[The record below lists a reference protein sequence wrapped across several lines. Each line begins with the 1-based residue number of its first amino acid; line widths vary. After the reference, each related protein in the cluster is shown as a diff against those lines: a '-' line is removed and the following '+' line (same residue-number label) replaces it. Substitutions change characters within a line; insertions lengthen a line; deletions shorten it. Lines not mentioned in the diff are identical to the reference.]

1 MWPFSSKEPPIQ
13 GMTLG
18 SYMDEQMICFQ
29 ERLKIPP
36 AAWLKEYNDKL
47 LASGTEIERPASLLI
62 PKVKEKLYG
71 YPPTALVFNKHQPS
85 VFYEFEPGI
94 PYRGQENAKQRID
107 TRIGGMQKGE
117 RMKCLFTGPAGT
129 GKTALAWIVALRI
142 QIRQMQLTQTMGR
155 FFEVLPS
162 QIENKEQLDAFM
174 RQLKEQD
181 IIFIDEVHI
190 LKNAVGAE
198 PLYHVLADTG
208 SPRYPLG
215 NGEGWLDVSPS
226 ISWLTA
232 TTEPGALDDTTGG
245 ALRRR
250 LEPEIALAPPSTD
263 DLAAI
268 VQDQDMPIHR
278 DAAYAVAERSGGLP
292 WQALL
297 VYSEARAL
305 ALCKNEDE
313 ITEPQVD
320 KAFEVMGIDE
330 NGLLPEDRKVL
341 TVLFNV
347 SHRLSNGRIVHRMNE
362 SALCAASGV
371 DRNTFK
377 GRIQPKLMRL
387 GLLTTVGGQTLTDKS
402 MADYAHLAD

>member
-1 MWPFSSKEPPIQ
+1 MWPFKKEPPIV

-18 SYMDEQMICFQ
+18 SYMDEQMICHQ

-47 LASGTEIERPASLLI
+47 LASGTEIERPVSLLI
-62 PKVKEKLYG
+62 PKAKEKLYG
-71 YPPTALVFNKHQPS
+71 YPPTELVFDKHQPS

-117 RMKCLFTGPAGT
+117 RMKFLFTGPAGT
-129 GKTALAWIVALRI
+129 GKTSLAWVVALRI
-142 QIRQMQLTQTMGR
+142 KIRQMQLTQTMGR

-181 IIFIDEVHI
+181 IVFIDEVHI

-208 SPRYPLG
+208 NPRYPLG
-215 NGEGWLDVSPS
+215 NGDGWLDVSPS

-250 LEPEIALAPPSTD
+250 LEPEIALVPPSVD

-305 ALCKNEDE
+305 TLCKNEDE

-330 NGLLPEDRKVL
+330 NGLLPEDRKIL
-341 TVLFNV
+341 TVLFSV

-362 SALCAASGV
+362 GALCAASGV

-387 GLLTTVGGQTLTDKS
+387 GLLTTVGGQTLTERGI
-402 MADYAHLAD
+402 ADYAHLAD